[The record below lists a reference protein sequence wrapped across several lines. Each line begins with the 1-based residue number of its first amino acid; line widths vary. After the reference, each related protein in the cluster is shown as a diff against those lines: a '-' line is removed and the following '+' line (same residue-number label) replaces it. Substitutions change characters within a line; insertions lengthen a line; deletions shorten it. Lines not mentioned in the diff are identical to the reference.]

1 MDPDSMHRPIRNT
14 RLSVGLLL
22 VIVAALLLPSA
33 LLAQRHQSERA
44 KSSVSSP
51 DRTDAGEWY
60 GTWYYKTHKEKWAL
74 WMRMEDSVA
83 QLKIQ
88 FQNYDTGENFISNW
102 VALSHYASSEK
113 KGFFKLN
120 FAQRDVDLIKGD
132 WFWQLGTPEVDRSVR
147 TETAKFQM
155 YRVASGRQLVLRLD
169 DFERVYEGRNVY
181 TLAAAQAW
189 TFHKASRRLVRWQE
203 LPF

>member
-1 MDPDSMHRPIRNT
+1 MHRPTRST
-14 RLSVGLLL
+14 RLSFGLLL
-22 VIVAALLLPSA
+22 TLVAALLLPSV
-33 LLAQRHQSERA
+33 LLAQRQQRAQA
-44 KSSVSSP
+44 KSAVSSP

-74 WMRMEDSVA
+74 WMRMEGDVA

-102 VALSHYASSEK
+102 DALSHYASSEK
-113 KGFFKLN
+113 KGLFELT
-120 FAQRDVDLIKGD
+120 FAQRDIDLIKGD
-132 WFWQLGTPEVDRSVR
+132 WVWQLGTAEVDSFVR
-147 TETAKFQM
+147 TETARFQM

-169 DFERVYEGRNVY
+169 DFERVYKGRDLY
-181 TLAAAQAW
+181 TLAAEQAW

>member
-1 MDPDSMHRPIRNT
+1 MHRPTRST
-14 RLSVGLLL
+14 RLSFGLLL
-22 VIVAALLLPSA
+22 TLVAALLLPSV
-33 LLAQRHQSERA
+33 LLAQRHQRTQA
-44 KSSVSSP
+44 KSAVSSP

-74 WMRMEDSVA
+74 WMRMEGDVA

-102 VALSHYASSEK
+102 DALSHYASSEK
-113 KGFFKLN
+113 KGLFELT
-120 FAQRDVDLIKGD
+120 FAQRDIDLIKGD
-132 WFWQLGTPEVDRSVR
+132 WVWQLGTAEVDSFVR
-147 TETAKFQM
+147 TETASFQM

-169 DFERVYEGRNVY
+169 DFERVYKGRDLY
-181 TLAAAQAW
+181 TLAAEQAW